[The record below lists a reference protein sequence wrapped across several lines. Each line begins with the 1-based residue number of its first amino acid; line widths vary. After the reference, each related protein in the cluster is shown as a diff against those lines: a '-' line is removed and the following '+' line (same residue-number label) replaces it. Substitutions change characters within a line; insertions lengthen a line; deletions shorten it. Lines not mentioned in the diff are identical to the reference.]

1 MQQLNP
7 GCKHFN
13 EGLIAAMAAL
23 HVLNDHGVTVLSIEL
38 GDRRPVITICSPSD
52 ASWIRGAMK
61 SRVHSRGITR
71 TVRAAPFR
79 GCQLEWATSE
89 ARTREAVQA

>member
-1 MQQLNP
+1 MQTLNP

-13 EGLIAAMAAL
+13 DGLVAAMAAL
-23 HVLNDHGVTVLSIEL
+23 HVLNDHGVIVVSIEL

-61 SRVHSRGITR
+61 SRIHSRGITR
-71 TVRAAPFR
+71 TVMAAPFH
-79 GCQLEWATSE
+79 GCQLEWTTSE
-89 ARTREAVQA
+89 ARSCEAVQA